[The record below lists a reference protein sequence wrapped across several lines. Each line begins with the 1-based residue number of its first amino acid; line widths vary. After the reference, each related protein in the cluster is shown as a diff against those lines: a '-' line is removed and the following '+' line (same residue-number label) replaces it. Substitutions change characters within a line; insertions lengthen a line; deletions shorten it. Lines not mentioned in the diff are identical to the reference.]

1 MGRTGR
7 MWRHAFARPARSL
20 FPADSLQRIANV
32 IRASELRHRGEIVF
46 ALEADIPL
54 GAVWRGV
61 SPRDRALHAFSNLRV
76 WNTAANNGVL
86 IYLQLADRR
95 IEIVADRGFD
105 GLVSAEQWR
114 GICQLM
120 EERLAA
126 GEPEAAVGEG
136 IDAITGVLEA
146 HFPQRPGEV
155 DEDELPDAPVILR

>member
-1 MGRTGR
+1 MVGPGRL
-7 MWRHAFARPARSL
+7 WRHLFARPARTL
-20 FPADSLQRIANV
+20 FPADSLQRIAAL
-32 IRASELRHRGEIVF
+32 IRASEARHRGEIVF
-46 ALEADIPL
+46 ALEADMPL
-54 GAVWRGV
+54 HELWRNV
-61 SPRDRALHAFSNLRV
+61 SPRDRAVQAFSNLRV

-95 IEIVADRGFD
+95 IEIVADRGFG

-126 GEPEAAVGEG
+126 GEPEAAVAEG
-136 IDAITGVLEA
+136 IEAITGLLET

>member
-1 MGRTGR
+1 MVGPARLL
-7 MWRHAFARPARSL
+7 RHLFARPARSL
-20 FPADSLQRIANV
+20 FPADSLHRIAAM
-32 IRASELRHRGEIVF
+32 IRASESRHRGEIVF
-46 ALEADIPL
+46 ALESDMPL
-54 GAVWRGV
+54 REVWMNV
-61 SPRDRALHAFSNLRV
+61 SPRDRALHAFAHLHV

-120 EERLAA
+120 EERLSA
-126 GEPEAAVGEG
+126 GEPEAAVAEG
-136 IDAITGVLEA
+136 IEAITQLLEA

-155 DEDELPDAPVILR
+155 DEDELPDEPVILR

>member
-1 MGRTGR
+1 MGTIGR
-7 MWRHAFARPARSL
+7 LWRHAFARPARAL
-20 FPADSLQRIANV
+20 FPADSLERIAER
-32 IRASELRHRGEIVF
+32 IRASESRHRGEICF
-46 ALEADIPL
+46 AVESDLPL
-54 GAVWRGV
+54 GEVWRGV
-61 SPRDRALHAFSNLRV
+61 SPRERALQAFSNLRV

-95 IEIVADRGFD
+95 IEIVADRGLE
-105 GLVSAEQWR
+105 GLVSVEQWR

-126 GEPEAAVGEG
+126 GEPEAAVVEG
-136 IDAITGVLEA
+136 VDAITQLLEA

>member
-1 MGRTGR
+1 MGMVGR
-7 MWRHAFARPARSL
+7 LWRHAFARPARSL
-20 FPADSLQRIANV
+20 FPADSLQRIAAL
-32 IRASELRHRGEIVF
+32 IRASESRHHGEIVF
-46 ALEADIPL
+46 AVESDMPL

-61 SPRDRALHAFSNLRV
+61 SPRDRAQQAFTHLHV

-95 IEIVADRGFD
+95 IEIVADRGFE

-120 EERLAA
+120 EERLTA
-126 GEPEAAVGEG
+126 GESEAAVAEG
-136 IDAITGVLEA
+136 IEAITAVLEA

-155 DEDELPDAPVILR
+155 DEDELPDEPVILR